1 MAITKKGIINSE
13 DINNLQNSY
22 TKSGVLA
29 SCAFGAKEILFVSS
43 ETNSISIVEPIGSNS
58 NHKALSIS
66 GKSWHASV
74 NTDGSLE
81 FTYSSSGGGSLLYSV
96 EEV

>member
-29 SCAFGAKEILFVSS
+29 SCAFGAKEILFVPD
-43 ETNSISIVEPIGSNS
+43 TDKISIVEPGGSNS
-58 NHKALSIS
+58 NFKALSIP
-66 GKSWHASV
+66 GKSWRASV

-81 FTYSSSGGGSLLYSV
+81 FTYSSSGGGSQAYSV
-96 EEV
+96 ENV